1 MKINTDNNNFV
12 IEKPLLFQKLDMK
25 TSKNLEDINDND
37 FNISNSPYVT
47 YINRNKS
54 PKIKN
59 QKQLNN
65 IIYFM
70 KTKYI
75 NVLLNNGIYE
85 GLSENQTSY
94 TNPSNPASSKT
105 ISRKPKK
112 IETRI
117 SQTNQ
122 IKHLSK
128 NDKPKK
134 SVKFNSNF
142 VTIIQVKSY
151 KKYNINKYY
160 NNNNSLNCSCSI
172 FQDAINKFL

>member
-12 IEKPLLFQKLDMK
+12 IEKPLLFHKLDMK
-25 TSKNLEDINDND
+25 TSKNLEDINDSD

-54 PKIKN
+54 PKIKT

-65 IIYFM
+65 I
-70 KTKYI
+70 
-75 NVLLNNGIYE
+75 LLNNGIYE

-122 IKHLSK
+122 IKNSSK

>member
-1 MKINTDNNNFV
+1 MKINTGNNNFV
-12 IEKPLLFQKLDMK
+12 IEKHLLFHKLDMK
-25 TSKNLEDINDND
+25 TSKNLEDINDSD

-65 IIYFM
+65 I
-70 KTKYI
+70 
-75 NVLLNNGIYE
+75 LLNNGIYE

-117 SQTNQ
+117 SKTNQ
-122 IKHLSK
+122 IKNSSK
-128 NDKPKK
+128 NDKQIPTKDQKK
-134 SVKFNSNF
+134 EAVIRKKLQRKIRKKF
-142 VTIIQVKSY
+142 
-151 KKYNINKYY
+151 
-160 NNNNSLNCSCSI
+160 
-172 FQDAINKFL
+172 

>member
-1 MKINTDNNNFV
+1 
-12 IEKPLLFQKLDMK
+12 MK
-25 TSKNLEDINDND
+25 TSKNLEDINDSD

-54 PKIKN
+54 PKIKT

-65 IIYFM
+65 I
-70 KTKYI
+70 
-75 NVLLNNGIYE
+75 LLNNGIYE

-122 IKHLSK
+122 IKNLSK

-134 SVKFNSNF
+134 SVKFNSDF

>member
-12 IEKPLLFQKLDMK
+12 TEKPLLFQKLDMK

-65 IIYFM
+65 I
-70 KTKYI
+70 
-75 NVLLNNGIYE
+75 LLNNGIYE

-105 ISRKPKK
+105 ISLKPKK

-122 IKHLSK
+122 IKNSSK

>member
-54 PKIKN
+54 PKIKT

-65 IIYFM
+65 I
-70 KTKYI
+70 
-75 NVLLNNGIYE
+75 LLNNGIYE

-122 IKHLSK
+122 IKNLSK

>member
-65 IIYFM
+65 I
-70 KTKYI
+70 
-75 NVLLNNGIYE
+75 YE

-112 IETRI
+112 IETR
-117 SQTNQ
+117 NKKCLLNM
-122 IKHLSK
+122 IKTHSK
-128 NDKPKK
+128 K
-134 SVKFNSNF
+134 
-142 VTIIQVKSY
+142 I
-151 KKYNINKYY
+151 
-160 NNNNSLNCSCSI
+160 
-172 FQDAINKFL
+172 